1 MMWMSTGSVSAPTPT
16 GPTLRDIH
24 LPPAPGWWPPAPG
37 WWVLAA
43 MLVLALWAI
52 VRHWRQARA
61 RARRRDA
68 LLAMLESV
76 LARHAQSPQ
85 TLAAGLHEL
94 LRRAARRLEPAAIT
108 QRGEPWRTTLARVA
122 VPGESIDQLMQ
133 LDAAMYRPQ
142 SAIDVDAMTAAMRA
156 WLTALPETS
165 GQTSALRP
173 LRRWRR
179 SRDVA

>member
-1 MMWMSTGSVSAPTPT
+1 MWMRNAVMPAPAPT

-43 MLVLALWAI
+43 LLVLALWAI
-52 VRHWRQARA
+52 ARRWRRARA
-61 RARRRDA
+61 EARRRDA

-85 TLAAGLHEL
+85 SLAAGLHEL

-108 QRGEPWRTTLARVA
+108 QCGESWRTTLARVA
-122 VPGESIDQLMQ
+122 VPAENIDQLMQ
-133 LDAAMYRPQ
+133 LDTAMYRPQ
-142 SAIDVDAMTAAMRA
+142 SAIDVDAITAAMRA
-156 WLTALPETS
+156 WLTALPEAS
-165 GQTSALRP
+165 GETKARRSR
-173 LRRWRR
+173 RRWRR
-179 SRDVA
+179 SRDAA

>member
-1 MMWMSTGSVSAPTPT
+1 MWMPGGSVPATAPT
-16 GPTLRDIH
+16 GPVLRDIH

-52 VRHWRQARA
+52 ARRWHQTRA

-76 LARHAQSPQ
+76 LARHAQPPQ

-108 QRGEPWRTTLARVA
+108 QRGEPWRATLARVA
-122 VPGESIDQLMQ
+122 VSGEHIDQLMQ
-133 LDAAMYRPQ
+133 LEAVMYRPQ
-142 SAIDVDAMTAAMRA
+142 SAIDVDAIEAAMRA
-156 WLTALPETS
+156 WLTALPEAS
-165 GQTSALRP
+165 GETRAPHSR
-173 LRRWRR
+173 RRWRR
-179 SRDVA
+179 SRDAA

>member
-1 MMWMSTGSVSAPTPT
+1 MWMPNGPVPAAAPT

-37 WWVLAA
+37 WWVLAV

-52 VRHWRQARA
+52 AHRWRQARA
-61 RARRRDA
+61 RVRRRDA

-94 LRRAARRLEPAAIT
+94 LRRAARRLEPTAIT
-108 QRGEPWRTTLARVA
+108 QRGEPWRATLARVA
-122 VPGESIDQLMQ
+122 VSGENIDQLMQ
-133 LDAAMYRPQ
+133 LDAVMYRPQ
-142 SAIDVDAMTAAMRA
+142 SAIDVDAITAAMRA
-156 WLTALPETS
+156 WLTALPEAS
-165 GQTSALRP
+165 GETTALRSR
-173 LRRWRR
+173 RRWRH
-179 SRDVA
+179 SRDAA